1 VTGAFVGF
9 RTLFEVTARQ
19 DRRNIAPWIV
29 LITALSASSILAY
42 SWVFP
47 DPASRLALSAA
58 IGANP
63 AFNVLFGQSRDLTT
77 AEGFN
82 SWRTL
87 ALGGFFAALMAIL
100 TVVRNSR
107 ADEDSG
113 QAELIASGVVGRHAR
128 LAVAVALAGMASL
141 ILGVVS
147 ATVTVLLGGAF
158 ADSVALSATYAASGL
173 VFAGV
178 AAVTAQIGSYARTAT
193 AMAVSVLGVCYLARA
208 YSDTSDPDGPAIWFT
223 PLGWTA
229 QVRPAAGN
237 NWWPLL
243 ACLGLTV
250 LLLVVANVLLA
261 LRDFGMGLVPPS
273 PGPDRGGAVTSV
285 WGLALRLHRGSMLA
299 WTLVFVLLGFVF
311 GYLSTTLGGVFAR
324 NATFAAVLGAKG
336 GTAADL
342 TFAFLLTLLT
352 LLGIIAAVYG
362 VQVGMRFYAE
372 ELDYRA
378 EPLLAAALT
387 RPKLFASHAVIA
399 LAGPAVAV
407 LLGGAV
413 IGLTSSAAGGSVGPG
428 DLVAQALAEIPA
440 VWVLIGLSLA
450 LIGAHPI
457 ARPAAWLGVVA
468 AFVLTILGPMFRL
481 WDWILGISPFWHVPN
496 ITTTNPDYLRLLWLS
511 VIAAALI
518 AAGFAGYRRRDVI

>member
-1 VTGAFVGF
+1 MMVGF
-9 RTLFEVTARQ
+9 RPLFAVTVRQ
-19 DRRNIAPWIV
+19 DARNIAPWIV

-47 DPASRLALSAA
+47 DPASRAALSVAV
-58 IGANP
+58 GANP
-63 AFNVLFGQSRDLTT
+63 AFSLLFGQARDLST

-82 SWRTL
+82 AWRTL
-87 ALGGFFAALMAIL
+87 ALGGFFAALMAIF

-113 QAELIASGVVGRHAR
+113 QAELVASGVVGRHAR
-128 LAVAVALAGMASL
+128 LAVAVAVASL
-141 ILGVVS
+141 ACLVLGVVS
-147 ATVTVLLGGAF
+147 AAVTVLFGGSI
-158 ADSVALSATYAASGL
+158 ADSAALSATYTASGL

-178 AAVTAQIGSYARTAT
+178 AAVTAQLGSYARTAT
-193 AMAVSVLGVCYLARA
+193 AMAVSVLGVGYLARA
-208 YSDTSDPDGPAIWFT
+208 YSDTIDPDGPAIWFS

-243 ACLGLTV
+243 GCLGLTV
-250 LLLVVANVLLA
+250 VLLAVANVLLA
-261 LRDFGMGLVPPS
+261 RRDFGMGLVPPS
-273 PGPDRGGAVTSV
+273 PGPDRGGAVASV
-285 WGLALRLHRGSMLA
+285 WGLALRLHRGSMIG
-299 WTLVFVLLGFVF
+299 WTLVFVLLGVVF

-324 NATFAAVLGAKG
+324 NADFAAVLGARG
-336 GTAADL
+336 GSAADL

-352 LLGIIAAVYG
+352 VLGIIAAVYG
-362 VQVGMRFYAE
+362 VQIGMRFYAE
-372 ELDYRA
+372 ELEYRA
-378 EPLLAAALT
+378 EPLLAAALA

-399 LAGPAVAV
+399 LLGPAAAL

-413 IGLTSSAAGGSVGPG
+413 IGVTSAAAGGSAGAA
-428 DLVAQALAEIPA
+428 DLVVQALAEIPA

-450 LIGAHPI
+450 LIGAHPV

-496 ITTTNPDYLRLLWLS
+496 ITTTNPDYLGLLWLS
-511 VIAAALI
+511 LLAAALI
-518 AAGFAGYRRRDVI
+518 TTGFAGYRRRDVI